1 MQQYVFS
8 VSEIDP
14 SGEQPTAVK
23 RHRKKVQPDLDF
35 TKALEEEMPDIFAPP
50 KNPKSLLLP
59 ANRAPCNTKLP
70 EDCHYQPE
78 DLIKLFLIPNVK
90 VMCCN
95 NHTIYVFPSK
105 WCTLF
110 PFHEMLF
117 FFFFFVLQFLGR
129 RGKKS
134 SGKSSFSLVG
144 NK

>member
-14 SGEQPTAVK
+14 SGEQPVAVK

-105 WCTLF
+105 WCTLVL
-110 PFHEMLF
+110 FHEMRF
-117 FFFFFVLQFLGR
+117 FFLCCSSLEGEARSPQVRKFF
-129 RGKKS
+129 
-134 SGKSSFSLVG
+134 LVG
-144 NK
+144 W